1 MSKGLDTRNLGTPV
15 VWVHYLYFFLT
26 PSVLR
31 LALFSAVTP
40 KEFQETLLR
49 AHKNFDVPSKHHP
62 DCFSLHCIVSL
73 LD

>member
-26 PSVLR
+26 RSVLR
-31 LALFSAVTP
+31 LALFSAVAP
-40 KEFQETLLR
+40 KAFQETLLR
-49 AHKNFDVPSKHHP
+49 PHKNFDVPSKHRP
-62 DCFSLHCIVSL
+62 DCCSLHCIVSL